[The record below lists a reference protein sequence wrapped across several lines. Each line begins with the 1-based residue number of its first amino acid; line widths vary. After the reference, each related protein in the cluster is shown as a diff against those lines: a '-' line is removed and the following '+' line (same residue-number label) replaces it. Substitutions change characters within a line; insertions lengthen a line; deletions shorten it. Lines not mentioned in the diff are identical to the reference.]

1 MTAAIRTS
9 RGLYYSNLLN
19 QFYNLNFLS
28 DQDFKDTM
36 LDHNAT
42 EKNIFLSDMFVAFI
56 KVFLKPVP
64 AY

>member
-28 DQDFKDTM
+28 GQDFKDTM

>member
-9 RGLYYSNLLN
+9 RGIYYSNLLN